1 MTPMTTLQSNR
12 RSAALRGDMW
22 LRSRIGDAAVDAQDA
37 ARVEY
42 YRGLLAEASRRREAR
57 AILVAPEPQDSLF

>member
-42 YRGLLAEASRRREAR
+42 YRALSRRAREAR
-57 AILVAPEPQDSLF
+57 AILVAPEPIDSETLF

>member
-1 MTPMTTLQSNR
+1 MTAMTTLQSNR

-37 ARVEY
+37 ARVDY
-42 YRGLLAEASRRREAR
+42 YRGLLAEANRRREAR
-57 AILVAPEPQDSLF
+57 AILVAPSIGDEL